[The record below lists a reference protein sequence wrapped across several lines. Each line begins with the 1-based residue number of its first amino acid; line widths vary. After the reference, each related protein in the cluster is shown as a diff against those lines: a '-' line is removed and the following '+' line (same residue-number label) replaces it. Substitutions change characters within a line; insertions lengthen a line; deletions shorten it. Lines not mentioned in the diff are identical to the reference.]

1 VRILVVDD
9 AEPMRFLLGSVFS
22 SLGHEVV
29 TLASGTG
36 VEAALAAAP
45 VDVVFTDVVMPD
57 SSGWDV
63 LRHVRDRWPKLPVVF
78 MTGWDD
84 AAKRSRDGFAPDA
97 VLDKPFSL
105 DKVRA
110 TLDAVAPAR

>member
-1 VRILVVDD
+1 MDD

-63 LRHVRDRWPKLPVVF
+63 LRHVRGRWPKLPVVF
-78 MTGWDD
+78 MTGWDE

>member
-1 VRILVVDD
+1 
-9 AEPMRFLLGSVFS
+9 EPMRFLLGSVFS

-36 VEAALAAAP
+36 VEAALAATP

-84 AAKRSRDGFAPDA
+84 AAKKSRDGFSSAPVRDQPLA
-97 VLDKPFSL
+97 LG
-105 DKVRA
+105 KVRA
-110 TLDAVAPAR
+110 PRDAVASAR

>member
-9 AEPMRFLLGSVFS
+9 AEPMRFLLGSVFHV
-22 SLGHEVV
+22 GEDDVV

-36 VEAALAAAP
+36 VEAAMAAAP

-63 LRHVRDRWPKLPVVF
+63 LRHVRDQWPRLPVVF

-84 AAKRSRDGFAPDA
+84 AVKKGRDGLVPDA

-110 TLDAVAPAR
+110 TLDTVTAAR

>member
-9 AEPMRFLLGSVFS
+9 AEPMRFLLGSVFRS
-22 SLGHEVV
+22 IGHDVV
-29 TLASGTG
+29 TLASGTE

-63 LRHVRDRWPKLPVVF
+63 LRHVRDRWPTLPVVF

-84 AAKRSRDGFAPDA
+84 AAKKSREGLVPDA
-97 VLDKPFSL
+97 VLEKPFSL